1 MNFWLATAALL
12 LGPLVYAWGR
22 SRPIAK
28 QMLDGFVLVA
38 IAGIVCVNIIPP
50 AIDLGGWF
58 AFAALGAGLGF
69 PVVVEKVFHRSV
81 HRAHVFIVVLAALG
95 LVIHAVID
103 GIALLPSVQTGLTLQ
118 EGTHPSAAAGAGF
131 NSLALGVILH
141 QLPIGIAIW
150 WSVRPNFG
158 VMAAL
163 FTFALLISAT
173 GLAYLFGQPV
183 IELTNARALAL
194 FQAFVAGSLV
204 HVVAFGVNHRHAGDD
219 AFVPADNWGFRAG
232 ILLGMFVVFAVPHI
246 HDL

>member
-50 AIDLGGWF
+50 AIDLGGWI
-58 AFAALGAGLGF
+58 AIVALGAGLGF
-69 PVVVEKVFHRSV
+69 PVAVEKVFRRSV
-81 HRAHVFIVVLAALG
+81 HRAHVFIVFLAAFG

-103 GIALLPSVQTGLTLQ
+103 GIALLPAMHTGLPLR
-118 EGTHPSAAAGAGF
+118 EGAGPSSGSVTI
-131 NSLALGVILH
+131 NALALGVILH
-141 QLPIGIAIW
+141 RLPVGMAIW

-158 VMAAL
+158 VLAAML
-163 FTFALLISAT
+163 TFTLLIVAT
-173 GLAYLFGQPV
+173 GLAYLFGQPI
-183 IELTNARALAL
+183 IELTNTRGLAL

-204 HVVAFGVNHRHAGDD
+204 HVVAFGVSHRHAGDD

-232 ILLGMFVVFAVPHI
+232 ILLGMFVVFALPHI
-246 HDL
+246 HDV